1 MKNKMMINTC
11 EYPYSIGWAIT
22 NRCNLRCVHCNMNS
36 GAALNNELKTEDCIK
51 IIDTLAENKVLR
63 ITFFGGEPLVR
74 KDFFQIADYAYNK
87 GIFINMTTN
96 ALMITEEM
104 IKKELYKF
112 DMIRVS
118 LDGPNAET
126 HEFIRNKK
134 GAFKETIKRI
144 KMLVD
149 NGIDVGVVTCI
160 SHRNLKYIKEMVSL
174 LEDLKIKR
182 WFLPLLSSAGRG
194 SSISK
199 EVLTPL
205 EVKQFLIDIQNLTEN
220 SSFTVNLDI
229 PYSILLKKHN
239 KNVIAACP
247 AAISELVIFSNGD
260 ISPCCQVPV
269 IAGNILEKDIYEI
282 WNNSDVF
289 KNFRDRSLVK
299 GKCGNCKFL
308 MNCGGCRAN
317 AYIKYNDYLEGDDVC
332 WK

>member
-1 MKNKMMINTC
+1 MIINTC
-11 EYPYSIGWAIT
+11 EYPYSVGWAIT

-36 GAALNNELKTEDCIK
+36 GDALNNELKTEDCIK
-51 IIDTLAENKVLR
+51 IIDKLAENKVQR

-112 DMIRVS
+112 DMVRVS

-134 GAFKETIKRI
+134 GAFDETIKRI
-144 KMLVD
+144 KMLVK

-160 SHRNLKYIKEMVSL
+160 SHRNLKYIKEMITL
-174 LEDLKIKR
+174 LEKLKIKR

-205 EVKQFLIDIQNLTEN
+205 EVKQFLIDIQNLTAN

-229 PYSILLKKHN
+229 PYSILLKKQN
-239 KNVIAACP
+239 KNVTAACP
-247 AAISELVIFSNGD
+247 AAISELVIFANGD
-260 ISPCCQVPV
+260 VSPCCQVPV
-269 IAGNILEKDIYEI
+269 IAGNVLEKDIYEI

>member
-1 MKNKMMINTC
+1 MKSDLIINTC
-11 EYPYSIGWAIT
+11 EYPYSVGWAIT

-36 GAALNNELKTEDCIK
+36 GDALNNELKTDDCIK
-51 IIDTLAENKVLR
+51 IIDKLAENKVQR

-74 KDFFQIADYAYNK
+74 KDFFQIVDYAFNK

-96 ALMITEEM
+96 GLMITEKM
-104 IKKELYKF
+104 IKNELYKF

-134 GAFKETIKRI
+134 GAFDATINKI
-144 KMLVD
+144 KMLVK

-160 SHRNLKYIKEMVSL
+160 SHRNLKYVKEMVEL
-174 LEDLKIKR
+174 LEKLKIKR

-194 SSISK
+194 SSIAK

-205 EVKQFLIDIQNLTEN
+205 EVKQFLVDIQNLTKN

-229 PYSILLKKHN
+229 PYSVLLKKEN

-247 AAISELVIFSNGD
+247 AAISELVIFANGD
-260 ISPCCQVPV
+260 VSPCCQVPV
-269 IAGNILEKDIYEI
+269 IAGNVLEKDIFDI
-282 WNNSDVF
+282 WNNSEVF
-289 KNFRDRSLVK
+289 KNFRDRSLIN

-317 AYIKYNDYLEGDDVC
+317 AYIKYNNYLEGDDVC

>member
-1 MKNKMMINTC
+1 MKSNMIINTC

-22 NRCNLRCVHCNMNS
+22 NRCNLHCVHCNMNS
-36 GAALNNELKTEDCIK
+36 GDALNNELKTDDCIR
-51 IIDTLAENKVLR
+51 IIDKLAANKVQR
-63 ITFFGGEPLVR
+63 ITFFGGEPLIR
-74 KDFFQIADYAYNK
+74 KDFFQIANYAYNK

-134 GAFKETIKRI
+134 GAFEETIKRI
-144 KMLVD
+144 KMLVE

-160 SHRNLKYIKEMVSL
+160 SHRNLKYIKEMFSL
-174 LEDLKIKR
+174 LEELKIKR

-199 EVLTPL
+199 EILNPL

-220 SSFTVNLDI
+220 LSFTVNLDI

-239 KNVIAACP
+239 KNITAACP
-247 AAISELVIFSNGD
+247 AAISELVIFANGD
-260 ISPCCQVPV
+260 VSPCCQVPV

>member
-1 MKNKMMINTC
+1 MLINTC
-11 EYPYSIGWAIT
+11 EYPYSVGWAIT

-36 GAALNNELKTEDCIK
+36 GDALNNELKTEDCIK
-51 IIDTLAENKVLR
+51 IIDKLAENKVQR

-87 GIFINMTTN
+87 GISINMTTN

-112 DMIRVS
+112 DMVRVS

-134 GAFKETIKRI
+134 GAFDETIKRI
-144 KMLVD
+144 KMLVK

-160 SHRNLKYIKEMVSL
+160 SHRNLKYIKEMITL
-174 LEDLKIKR
+174 LEELKIKR

-205 EVKQFLIDIQNLTEN
+205 EVKQFLIDIQNLTAN

-229 PYSILLKKHN
+229 PYSILLKKQN
-239 KNVIAACP
+239 KNVTAACP
-247 AAISELVIFSNGD
+247 AAISELVIFANGD
-260 ISPCCQVPV
+260 VSPCCQVPV
-269 IAGNILEKDIYEI
+269 IAGNVLEKDIYEI
-282 WNNSDVF
+282 WNNSVVF

>member
-1 MKNKMMINTC
+1 MKNNMIINTC
-11 EYPYSIGWAIT
+11 EYPYSVGWAIT

-36 GAALNNELKTEDCIK
+36 GDALNNELQMDDCIK
-51 IIDTLAENKVLR
+51 IIDKLAENKVQR
-63 ITFFGGEPLVR
+63 ITFFGGEPLIR
-74 KDFFQIADYAYNK
+74 KDFFKIANYAYNK

-104 IKKELYKF
+104 IKNELYKF
-112 DMIRVS
+112 DMVRVS

-134 GAFKETIKRI
+134 GAFDETINKI
-144 KMLVD
+144 KMLVK
-149 NGIDVGVVTCI
+149 NGIDVGIVTCI
-160 SHRNLKYIKEMVSL
+160 SHRNLKYIKEMIEL
-174 LEDLKIKR
+174 LENLKIKR

-194 SSISK
+194 SSISN

-205 EVKQFLIDIQNLTEN
+205 EVRQFLLDIQNLTEN

-229 PYSILLKKHN
+229 PYSILLKKQN
-239 KNVIAACP
+239 KNVTAACP
-247 AAISELVIFSNGD
+247 AAISELVIFANGD
-260 ISPCCQVPV
+260 VSPCCQVPV
-269 IAGNILEKDIYEI
+269 IAGNVLEKDIFDI
-282 WNNSDVF
+282 WNNSEIF
-289 KNFRDRSLVK
+289 KNFRDRSLIN
-299 GKCGNCKFL
+299 GKCGSCKFL

>member
-1 MKNKMMINTC
+1 MKSNMIINTC

-36 GAALNNELKTEDCIK
+36 GDALNNELKTDDCIR
-51 IIDTLAENKVLR
+51 IIDKLAANKVQR
-63 ITFFGGEPLVR
+63 ITFFGGEPLIR
-74 KDFFQIADYAYNK
+74 KDFFQIANYAYNK

-118 LDGPNAET
+118 LDGPNVET

-134 GAFKETIKRI
+134 GAFEETIKRI
-144 KMLVD
+144 KMLVE

-174 LEDLKIKR
+174 LEELKIKR

-199 EVLTPL
+199 EILNPL

-239 KNVIAACP
+239 KNITAACP
-247 AAISELVIFSNGD
+247 AAISELVIFANGD
-260 ISPCCQVPV
+260 VSPCCQVPV

>member
-1 MKNKMMINTC
+1 MKSNVIINTC

-36 GAALNNELKTEDCIK
+36 GDALNNELKTDDCIR
-51 IIDTLAENKVLR
+51 IIDKLAANKVQR

-134 GAFKETIKRI
+134 GAFEETIKRI
-144 KMLVD
+144 KMLVE

-174 LEDLKIKR
+174 LEELKIKR

-194 SSISK
+194 STISK
-199 EVLTPL
+199 EVLNPL
-205 EVKQFLIDIQNLTEN
+205 EVKQFLLDVQNLTEN

-239 KNVIAACP
+239 KNITAACP
-247 AAISELVIFSNGD
+247 AAISELVIFANGD
-260 ISPCCQVPV
+260 VSPCCQVPV

>member
-1 MKNKMMINTC
+1 MIINTC
-11 EYPYSIGWAIT
+11 EYPYSVGWAIT

-36 GAALNNELKTEDCIK
+36 GDALNNELKTEDCIK
-51 IIDTLAENKVLR
+51 IIDKLAENKVQR

-87 GIFINMTTN
+87 GVFINMTTN

-112 DMIRVS
+112 DMVRVS

-134 GAFKETIKRI
+134 GAFDETVKRI
-144 KMLVD
+144 KMLVK

-160 SHRNLKYIKEMVSL
+160 SHRNLKYIKEMITL
-174 LEDLKIKR
+174 LEELKIKR

-205 EVKQFLIDIQNLTEN
+205 EVKQFLIDIQNLTAN

-229 PYSILLKKHN
+229 PYSILLKKQN
-239 KNVIAACP
+239 KNVTAACP
-247 AAISELVIFSNGD
+247 AAISELVIFENGD
-260 ISPCCQVPV
+260 VSPCCQVPV
-269 IAGNILEKDIYEI
+269 IAGNVLEKDIYEI

>member
-1 MKNKMMINTC
+1 MIINTC
-11 EYPYSIGWAIT
+11 EYPYSVGWAIT

-36 GAALNNELKTEDCIK
+36 GDALNNELKTEDCIK
-51 IIDTLAENKVLR
+51 IIDKLAEKKVQR

-112 DMIRVS
+112 DMVRVS

-134 GAFKETIKRI
+134 GAFDETIKRI
-144 KMLVD
+144 KMLVK

-160 SHRNLKYIKEMVSL
+160 SHRNLKYIKEMITL
-174 LEDLKIKR
+174 LEELKIKR

-205 EVKQFLIDIQNLTEN
+205 EVKQFLIDIQNLTAN

-229 PYSILLKKHN
+229 PYSILLKKQN
-239 KNVIAACP
+239 KNVTAACP
-247 AAISELVIFSNGD
+247 AAISELVIFANGD
-260 ISPCCQVPV
+260 VSPCCQVPV
-269 IAGNILEKDIYEI
+269 IAGNVLEKDIYEI

>member
-1 MKNKMMINTC
+1 MMINTC
-11 EYPYSIGWAIT
+11 EYPYSVGWAIT
-22 NRCNLRCVHCNMNS
+22 NRCNLHCVHCNMNS
-36 GAALNNELKTEDCIK
+36 GSALNNELKTEDCIK
-51 IIDTLAENKVLR
+51 IIDKLAENKVQR

-74 KDFFQIADYAYNK
+74 KDFFKIVDYAYNK

-96 ALMITEEM
+96 ALMITDEM
-104 IKKELYKF
+104 VKKELYKF

-134 GAFKETIKRI
+134 GAFDETIKKI
-144 KMLVD
+144 KMLVK
-149 NGIDVGVVTCI
+149 NGIDVGIVTCI
-160 SHRNLKYIKEMVSL
+160 SHKNLKYIEEMITL
-174 LEDLKIKR
+174 LEELKIKR

-194 SSISK
+194 NTISK

-205 EVKQFLIDIQNLTEN
+205 EVKQFLIDIQNLTAN

-229 PYSILLKKHN
+229 PYSILLKKQN
-239 KNVIAACP
+239 KNVTAACP
-247 AAISELVIFSNGD
+247 AAV
-260 ISPCCQVPV
+260 
-269 IAGNILEKDIYEI
+269 LEKDIYEI
-282 WNNSDVF
+282 WNSSDVF
-289 KNFRDRSLVK
+289 KSFRDRSLVK

>member
-1 MKNKMMINTC
+1 
-11 EYPYSIGWAIT
+11 
-22 NRCNLRCVHCNMNS
+22 
-36 GAALNNELKTEDCIK
+36 
-51 IIDTLAENKVLR
+51 
-63 ITFFGGEPLVR
+63 
-74 KDFFQIADYAYNK
+74 
-87 GIFINMTTN
+87 MTTN

-104 IKKELYKF
+104 IKNELYKF
-112 DMIRVS
+112 DMVRVS

-134 GAFKETIKRI
+134 GAFDETINRI
-144 KMLVD
+144 KMLVK

-160 SHRNLKYIKEMVSL
+160 SHRNLKYIKEMIEL
-174 LEDLKIKR
+174 LENLKIKR

-194 SSISK
+194 SYISK

-229 PYSILLKKHN
+229 PYSILLKKQN
-239 KNVIAACP
+239 KNVTAACP
-247 AAISELVIFSNGD
+247 AAISELVIFANGD

-269 IAGNILEKDIYEI
+269 IAGNVLEKDIFDI
-282 WNNSDVF
+282 WNNSEIF
-289 KNFRDRSLVK
+289 KNFRDRSLIN
-299 GKCGNCKFL
+299 GKCGRCKFL

>member
-1 MKNKMMINTC
+1 MMINTC
-11 EYPYSIGWAIT
+11 EYPYSVGWAIT
-22 NRCNLRCVHCNMNS
+22 NSCNLHCVHCNMNS
-36 GAALNNELKTEDCIK
+36 GSALNNELKTEDCIK
-51 IIDTLAENKVLR
+51 IIDKLAENKVQK

-74 KDFFQIADYAYNK
+74 KDFFKIADYAYNK

-96 ALMITEEM
+96 ALMITDEM
-104 IKKELYKF
+104 VKKELYKF

-134 GAFKETIKRI
+134 GAFDETIKKI
-144 KMLVD
+144 KMLVK
-149 NGIDVGVVTCI
+149 NGIDVGIVTCI
-160 SHRNLKYIKEMVSL
+160 SHKNLKYIEEMLTL
-174 LEDLKIKR
+174 LEELKIKR

-194 SSISK
+194 NTISK

-205 EVKQFLIDIQNLTEN
+205 EVKQFLIDIQNLTAN
-220 SSFTVNLDI
+220 SLFIVNLDI
-229 PYSILLKKHN
+229 PYSILLNRQN
-239 KNVIAACP
+239 KNLIAACP
-247 AAISELVIFSNGD
+247 AAISELVIFANGD
-260 ISPCCQVPV
+260 VSPCCQVPV

-299 GKCGNCKFL
+299 GKCGNCEFL

-317 AYIKYNDYLEGDDVC
+317 AYIKYNDYLEGDDGC

>member
-1 MKNKMMINTC
+1 MKNNMIINTC

-22 NRCNLRCVHCNMNS
+22 NRCNLHCIHCNMNS
-36 GAALNNELKTEDCIK
+36 GIALNNELKMADCVR
-51 IIDTLAENKVLR
+51 IIDRLAANKVQR
-63 ITFFGGEPLVR
+63 ITFFGGEPLAR
-74 KDFFQIADYAYNK
+74 KDFFQIANYAYNK

-96 ALMITEEM
+96 ALMITKEM

-112 DMIRVS
+112 DMIRIS
-118 LDGPNAET
+118 LDGPDAAT

-134 GAFKETIKRI
+134 GAFEETIKRI
-144 KMLVD
+144 KMLVE
-149 NGIDVGVVTCI
+149 NGIDVGVVTCV
-160 SHRNLKYIKEMVSL
+160 SHRNLKYIKAMVFL
-174 LEDLKIKR
+174 LEELKIKR

-205 EVKQFLIDIQNLTEN
+205 EIKQFLIDIQKLTEN

-229 PYSILLKKHN
+229 PYSILLKKHA
-239 KNVIAACP
+239 KHVIAACP

-269 IAGNILEKDIYEI
+269 IAGNVLEKDIYEI

-289 KNFRDRSLVK
+289 KNFRDRSLIK
-299 GKCGNCKFL
+299 GKCGHCKFL

>member
-1 MKNKMMINTC
+1 MIINTC
-11 EYPYSIGWAIT
+11 EYPYSVGWAIT

-36 GAALNNELKTEDCIK
+36 GDALNNELKTEDCIK
-51 IIDTLAENKVLR
+51 IIDKLAENKVQR

-134 GAFKETIKRI
+134 GAFDETIKRI
-144 KMLVD
+144 KMLVK

-160 SHRNLKYIKEMVSL
+160 SHRNFKYIKEMITL
-174 LEDLKIKR
+174 LEELKIKR

-205 EVKQFLIDIQNLTEN
+205 EVKQFLIDIQNLTAN

-229 PYSILLKKHN
+229 PYSILLKKQN
-239 KNVIAACP
+239 KNVTAACP
-247 AAISELVIFSNGD
+247 AAISELVIFANGD
-260 ISPCCQVPV
+260 VSPCCQVPV
-269 IAGNILEKDIYEI
+269 IAGNVLEKDIYEI

>member
-1 MKNKMMINTC
+1 MIINTC
-11 EYPYSIGWAIT
+11 EYPYSVGWAIT

-36 GAALNNELKTEDCIK
+36 GDALNNELKTEDCIK
-51 IIDTLAENKVLR
+51 IIDKLAENKVQR

-112 DMIRVS
+112 DMVRVS

-134 GAFKETIKRI
+134 GAFDETIKRI
-144 KMLVD
+144 KMLVK

-160 SHRNLKYIKEMVSL
+160 SHRNLKYIKEMITL
-174 LEDLKIKR
+174 LEELKIKR

-205 EVKQFLIDIQNLTEN
+205 EVKQFLIDIQNLTAN

-229 PYSILLKKHN
+229 PYSILLKKQN
-239 KNVIAACP
+239 KNVTAACP
-247 AAISELVIFSNGD
+247 AAISELVIFANGD
-260 ISPCCQVPV
+260 VSPCCQVPV
-269 IAGNILEKDIYEI
+269 IAGNVLEKDIYEI

>member
-1 MKNKMMINTC
+1 MKSNMIINTC

-22 NRCNLRCVHCNMNS
+22 NRCNLHCVHCNMNS
-36 GAALNNELKTEDCIK
+36 GDALNNELKTDDCIR
-51 IIDTLAENKVLR
+51 IIDKLAANKVQR
-63 ITFFGGEPLVR
+63 ITFFGGEPLIR
-74 KDFFQIADYAYNK
+74 KDFFQIANYAYNK

-134 GAFKETIKRI
+134 GAFEETIKRI
-144 KMLVD
+144 KMLVE

-174 LEDLKIKR
+174 LEELKIKR

-199 EVLTPL
+199 EILNPL

-239 KNVIAACP
+239 KNITAACP
-247 AAISELVIFSNGD
+247 AAISELVIFANGD
-260 ISPCCQVPV
+260 VSPCCQVPV